1 MNALFT
7 LLHKKGIKPELIE
20 VYSVGS
26 DEVDAWLWSFEFN
39 GEMIWNP
46 LLSECGRFNCLP
58 EYYNLTEY
66 EANELI
72 AANRNIVHDCI

>member
-1 MNALFT
+1 MQALFT

-20 VYSVGS
+20 VYSVGQ
-26 DEVDAWLWSFEFN
+26 DGIDAQLWAIERN

-46 LLSECGRFNCLP
+46 LLSECGRFYCQP
-58 EYYNLTEY
+58 EYYDLTEY